1 MIKDKLTAIT
11 FGRAGERE
19 VASIKR
25 FLVHMWQETYGTF
38 LPRRTIQKILALWH
52 TPELI
57 SFQMEDPD
65 FFFGVLRDDAGI
77 DIIGLVTVKKS
88 AEGVLSIDRL
98 YVHPRFQRQGFGK
111 RLLDY
116 SLGMFPC
123 SRKFRVEV
131 FKGNGKALNF
141 YAGQGFAVVGTKQDK
156 VEDVL
161 LDAIVMEKELD
172 RRSRFR

>member
-1 MIKDKLTAIT
+1 MIKDKLAAIT
-11 FGRAGERE
+11 FGMTRKQEAG
-19 VASIKR
+19 AIKR
-25 FLVHMWQETYGTF
+25 FLIYMWEDTYGVF
-38 LPRRTIQKILALWH
+38 LPRRTIEKITYLWR

-65 FFFGVLRDDAGI
+65 FFFGVLRDDDGI

-131 FKGNGKALNF
+131 FKDNGKALNF
-141 YAGQGFAVVGTKQDK
+141 YAGQGFAVVGTKKDK